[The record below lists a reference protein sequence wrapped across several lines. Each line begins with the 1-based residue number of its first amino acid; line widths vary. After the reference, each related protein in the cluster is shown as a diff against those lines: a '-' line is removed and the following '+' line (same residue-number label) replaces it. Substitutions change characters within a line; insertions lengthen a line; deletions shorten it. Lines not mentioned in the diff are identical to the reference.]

1 MTLIVIIFISRWE
14 RWGTR
19 VLRLLPEVRDATY
32 RVSQELYVGAVCF
45 RDKTMAKTEATEAS
59 VVMVSASSW
68 NVSSRVVSSC
78 SLYLKL
84 PVKNIRSYHKCCCK
98 FSLLFIALVISSVI
112 TVKGMD
118 ILTHSSI
125 WIYRIIYHSSDWH
138 RPHPAGSGWP
148 QIHSKSPASAFQ
160 VLRSHVWAILLRN
173 SLRSLESYLP
183 SVKDINGW
191 DSVQFVEC
199 FLACTKPWICSPGVC
214 ELGVVVHFCNPNNVN
229 AGCRGKRIRNLKS
242 FSTTCWVWE

>member
-1 MTLIVIIFISRWE
+1 MTLIVIIFFSRWE

-19 VLRLLPEVRDATY
+19 VLRILPEVRAATY

-98 FSLLFIALVISSVI
+98 FALLFIALVI

-125 WIYRIIYHSSDWH
+125 WILEVESYTTAQTGIDLTLQVQ
-138 RPHPAGSGWP
+138 AGLRFIVNLLP
-148 QIHSKSPASAFQ
+148 QLPKCWDHMYEPSCSE
-160 VLRSHVWAILLRN
+160 ILLDPY
-173 SLRSLESYLP
+173 SL
-183 SVKDINGW
+183 
-191 DSVQFVEC
+191 
-199 FLACTKPWICSPGVC
+199 ICP
-214 ELGVVVHFCNPNNVN
+214 L
-229 AGCRGKRIRNLKS
+229 LK
-242 FSTTCWVWE
+242 T